1 MNINP
6 IRHSDSIDIAS
17 SLKTQVKQS
26 PEKSDAVATT
36 ATQNSGLNNQA
47 TRTES
52 DNRVKAEQNKGL
64 KGESKLNENQ
74 KEDKKQPSMTDA
86 QKMVDELN
94 DYMDE
99 LHTSLGFSVSKD
111 PNNQVIFQIRDRKT
125 DEVIRQIPTEEIQ
138 KIKEKM
144 TELTGLLLD
153 QHV

>member
-6 IRHSDSIDIAS
+6 IRHSDSIDIVS
-17 SLKTQVKQS
+17 SLKTQVK
-26 PEKSDAVATT
+26 PEKSDAVATK

-74 KEDKKQPSMTDA
+74 KDDKKQPSMTDA